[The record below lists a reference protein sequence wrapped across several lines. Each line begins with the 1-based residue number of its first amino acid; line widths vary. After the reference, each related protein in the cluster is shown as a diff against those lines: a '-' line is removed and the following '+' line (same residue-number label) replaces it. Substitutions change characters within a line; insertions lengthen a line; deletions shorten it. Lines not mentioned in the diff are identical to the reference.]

1 MLLTVCV
8 SFSFNRLPLPSGPFE
23 ITAYLGNDCPS
34 LLTLLPNGGPFNIL
48 PRNQPPCMCMMPGCS
63 WLSKIIT
70 IPIPS
75 SSSLGTEWCFLGM
88 PSHKCLLSSLIQA
101 YWFYISFS
109 HLSHWAGNCSLMRPP
124 PKKHLLISLIY
135 PIMTWFRLNCVCHK
149 VFKSTLEV
157 VIDQPNWLSIIL
169 LSLCLLTERVNP
181 LICLWVNKADGT
193 NSFA

>member
-1 MLLTVCV
+1 MLLAVSV

-23 ITAYLGNDCPS
+23 ITARGNAYLGNDCPS

-48 PRNQPPCMCMMPGCS
+48 PRNQPPCMYMIPGCS

-75 SSSLGTEWCFLGM
+75 SSSLGTECFWGM

-109 HLSHWAGNCSLMRPP
+109 HSSHWPGNYSLMRPE
-124 PKKHLLISLIY
+124 KKHLLISLIY
-135 PIMTWFRLNCVCHK
+135 PLMTWFRLSCLCVIKYLNPH
-149 VFKSTLEV
+149 LR
-157 VIDQPNWLSIIL
+157 L
-169 LSLCLLTERVNP
+169 LLTS
-181 LICLWVNKADGT
+181 LIDWASFYYPSVYWVKE
-193 NSFA
+193 